1 MKDAAVKKA
10 MLLAAGLGTR
20 LRPLTLTTPKPLLPL
35 DGACLIDQQLRFLAK
50 AGVLEVMINLHHL
63 GEKIRSHV
71 GDGSRYGLSV
81 RYSEE
86 HEILGTG
93 GGIKKASGFFGEEPF
108 FALNA
113 DALTDADA
121 AAAAR
126 LHISSGA
133 AATMVVKKLSAG
145 EKYNPLEIDEG
156 GFVKGFGRGSHF
168 FTGLQVLGP
177 EMLSA
182 LPEAGAASCLIR
194 DGYEKLIREK
204 KPVRA
209 LAHAGYF
216 NDLGTF
222 ERYDA
227 ARRDVAEGKFSLLA

>member
-1 MKDAAVKKA
+1 MAVKKA

-20 LRPLTLTTPKPLLPL
+20 LRPMTLTTPKPLLPL

-50 AGVLEVMINLHHL
+50 AGVLEVMINIHHL
-63 GEKIRSHV
+63 GEKIRRHV
-71 GDGSRYGLSV
+71 GDGARYGLEI

-86 HEILGTG
+86 PEILGTG
-93 GGIKKASGFFGEEPF
+93 GGIKKAAGFFGEEPF

-121 AAAAR
+121 AAAAT
-126 LHISSGA
+126 LHVSSDA
-133 AATMVVKKLSAG
+133 AATMVVKELSAG
-145 EKYNPLEIDEG
+145 ETYNPLEVGGD

-182 LPEAGAASCLIR
+182 LPEAGTVSCLIR

-209 LAHAGYF
+209 FAHAGYF

-227 ARRDVAEGKFSLLA
+227 ARRDVAEGKFVLLA